1 MKQFVHRGP
10 PSASATLQSTGSQ
23 PELGQAPSMSYYSN
37 VDYSFGEPVVL
48 SDLTS
53 SSSLSNELAGS
64 NVMSMSQLSN
74 EMAGNAGAPE
84 SNQPTNSN
92 FGLLNFNDLGIDLL
106 DNSNYN
112 FN

>member
-1 MKQFVHRGP
+1 
-10 PSASATLQSTGSQ
+10 
-23 PELGQAPSMSYYSN
+23 MSYYSN